1 MIWFQTCKT
10 QRNRIWLLS
19 HPIIKEEMT
28 GKIQE
33 SEKTQHLSQSLH
45 RRLPQLLLLLLM
57 LHHLLPLLLLL
68 LNLLL
73 RRRCVHH
80 VRTRPRWIGI
90 WKRGRCCVV
99 KWSSTRGSRRRCS
112 WSYMKWC
119 SSRLL
124 QYKFR
129 RYKMVQLQIQKEK
142 SYETTRATDQ
152 GSTSFITKEFMVNK
166 NSFDRTAFLRFA

>member
-1 MIWFQTCKT
+1 
-10 QRNRIWLLS
+10 LLS
-19 HPIIKEEMT
+19 KYY
-28 GKIQE
+28 
-33 SEKTQHLSQSLH
+33 L
-45 RRLPQLLLLLLM
+45 LPLLLL
-57 LHHLLPLLLLL
+57 LLLLL

-90 WKRGRCCVV
+90 WQRGWCCVV

-112 WSYMKWC
+112 WSSMKWC

-129 RYKMVQLQIQKEK
+129 R
-142 SYETTRATDQ
+142 
-152 GSTSFITKEFMVNK
+152 
-166 NSFDRTAFLRFA
+166 